1 MLYITEYLIIHLRCL
16 TSVLNSNN
24 KCYVIYNSRYI
35 HSNVIKYLH
44 TVNGYLYLYL
54 YPGDKKGKPF
64 LIRDISNSQDT
75 VQLLYLPPYLLTYK
89 NTSTLKFTPI
99 KKTFPCNKHLSL
111 PPSWTSFP
119 TEVPQTC
126 DLSLHCTSLVY
137 SPVLFSRGKTPQSI
151 LSHFNQKYC
160 RSLLPL
166 TCTALPIA
174 GL

>member
-99 KKTFPCNKHLSL
+99 RKFFPVINTCLYLHLGHLSQQKCHRH
-111 PPSWTSFP
+111 
-119 TEVPQTC
+119 VI
-126 DLSLHCTSLVY
+126 SLYTVQ
-137 SPVLFSRGKTPQSI
+137 V
-151 LSHFNQKYC
+151 
-160 RSLLPL
+160 
-166 TCTALPIA
+166 
-174 GL
+174 